1 MLLRLRSLR
10 RFLLGAFQSR
20 LPFEQRLRSGLC
32 IFLLV
37 IIFNLLIYNW
47 YFGYVL
53 DENYGRL
60 APESTI
66 EENRNH
72 VVHETICSK
81 LFPDSCFSVVDVFDE
96 KKNEVN
102 RALLVKGFDSEYD
115 TMVRLRKPNGLD
127 FRNSDT
133 RTWKID
139 HRAITS
145 QYIAAMIAAPFMVGT
160 LSLDNSM
167 NVRKTM
173 LNIGLGGGSLDMF
186 FHIIAP
192 GVNITVVELDP
203 TMVELAQRWF
213 GIVENAHRRTVVGDG
228 IKVIEK
234 TARENHTYDVIVVDA
249 CDLSHNLPCPA
260 AGFRDENVIVNI
272 KKLLTPMGCVVVN
285 LLALESETME
295 KETDSVVELLKSHF
309 PVCVKAWLPDELNIP
324 VVCLP
329 YALENSDISLLLYRK
344 RFEMASAQFG
354 LNVVLKNAIFREPA
368 EESNKQRTM
377 KCIDKE
383 CSRRFNGRKGKCK
396 SFWSRVGHVMK
407 FHSIHNYTC
416 PIPRCVMKNTD
427 VYEIGSHLKIMH
439 PNAQTAHR
447 RIYKNVLTRS
457 KNIAIKKIDKYFP
470 EVLPDGTLKHEPEDG
485 DEEAVEPQPKRTSLE
500 QPAPRITLED
510 LITSHS
516 APKRTGAVKRG
527 RAAFDV
533 TELSEDS
540 EPENSSASTPSPEAP
555 RSVPVASRT
564 FAPVPIAVAR
574 SCSNAIASVK
584 PAEEDDDIIVERHIV
599 RSGQDPVAAVK
610 DYVQRFG
617 IPKAKVIDWRPP
629 RDD

>member
-37 IIFNLLIYNW
+37 IIFNLLVSPIFCSTTNIIYNW

-324 VVCLP
+324 V
-329 YALENSDISLLLYRK
+329 
-344 RFEMASAQFG
+344 
-354 LNVVLKNAIFREPA
+354 
-368 EESNKQRTM
+368 
-377 KCIDKE
+377 CIDKE

-540 EPENSSASTPSPEAP
+540 EPEVSVVASRSVPGRQPAWKSPRAVQNSSASTPSPEAP